1 MWILKINFGTKKLWR
16 TLPRVNY
23 GSNTCFGDKQA
34 PRSLVYVWQTGA
46 TRVQMYVKRLWLGE

>member
-23 GSNTCFGDKQA
+23 GPNTRFGDKQA
-34 PRSLVYVWQTGA
+34 PCSLVYVWQTGA